1 MNNQIFSPKITA
13 VIESLRKLPT
23 IGKKSSQR
31 LALYLLDKS
40 PETAITIANSLLD
53 AAENIKKCKYC
64 QSLTEKDVCY
74 ICSSQNRDESKLC
87 IIESMLDLVAIEEA
101 GFFKGK
107 YFVLNGRISPLDGI
121 GPNELKLDILEQIII
136 NREISEIILAISPT
150 VEGETTAHFISQMI
164 AKDIKISRIGFGVPF
179 GGELEYLDQQTLIHA
194 FNART
199 NIK

>member
-64 QSLTEKDVCY
+64 QSLTEKDVCD

-121 GPNELKLDILEQIII
+121 GPNELKLNILEQIII

-164 AKDIKISRIGFGVPF
+164 SKNIKISRIGFGVPF